1 MNDKLEA
8 KDKLVENEEAS
19 NCLFCKIGSGTI
31 SSTFVHEDQNCF
43 AIRDIT
49 PQAPNHL
56 LVIPKKHY
64 TNITKV
70 DDKLLMGELFQQ
82 AAQIA
87 AKENLENGFRLVV
100 NTGADGGQS
109 VGHLHIHIL
118 GGRNM
123 LWPPG

>member
-1 MNDKLEA
+1 MKNNEQAPDNDE
-8 KDKLVENEEAS
+8 S
-19 NCLFCKIGSGTI
+19 CLFCKIGRGVI

-49 PQAPNHL
+49 PQAPTHI

-64 TNITKV
+64 KNIVLV

-82 AAQIA
+82 AASIA
-87 AKENLENGFRLVV
+87 AKENLENGFRLVI

-118 GGRNM
+118 GGRSM
-123 LWPPG
+123 QWPPG